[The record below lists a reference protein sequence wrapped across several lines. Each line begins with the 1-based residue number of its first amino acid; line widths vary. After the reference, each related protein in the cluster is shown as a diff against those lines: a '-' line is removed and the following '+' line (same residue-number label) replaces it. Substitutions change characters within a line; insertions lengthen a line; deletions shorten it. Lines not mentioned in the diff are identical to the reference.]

1 MGNGGI
7 KAYAAI
13 VLIRL
18 MYSGMHVMSK
28 VALDQGMSPFVFVF
42 YRHGSAALVLI
53 PAVLILERP
62 KAKQVTLKIA
72 AKIVTACGF
81 LFNIGLNYASATSSS
96 ALYNVQPVVTFILAV
111 VFGME
116 SMKLKKL
123 HGNVKAAGI
132 LFCVTG
138 VTVLAFY
145 QGPMLGSFNHHHL
158 FQQGNSSDD
167 PAGNVHSRTQW
178 VLGIFLMTLSNVLA
192 GLWTVLLGPLIEET
206 SKLMNTTLQ
215 ISWAAVQAFVV
226 AVAVERDFNKWKL
239 GWDVQLATGVVVT
252 ALSYYMQMWTITKR
266 GPVFLAMSMP
276 LTFIFT
282 IIISSFILGDPTS
295 LGSIFAGTLL
305 IGGLYNVLWGKNIEE
320 QDEAN
325 GILAE
330 KPEFEMQGKEA
341 QMPGDAG
348 TKV

>member
-1 MGNGGI
+1 
-7 KAYAAI
+7 
-13 VLIRL
+13 
-18 MYSGMHVMSK
+18 
-28 VALDQGMSPFVFVF
+28 
-42 YRHGSAALVLI
+42 
-53 PAVLILERP
+53 
-62 KAKQVTLKIA
+62 
-72 AKIVTACGF
+72 
-81 LFNIGLNYASATSSS
+81 
-96 ALYNVQPVVTFILAV
+96 
-111 VFGME
+111 
-116 SMKLKKL
+116 MKLKKL

-158 FQQGNSSDD
+158 FQQANSSDD
-167 PAGNVHSRTQW
+167 PEGNAHSKTQW
-178 VLGIFLMTLSNVLA
+178 VLGIFLITLSNVLA

-206 SKLMNTTLQ
+206 SKLMNTALQ

-239 GWDVQLATGVVVT
+239 GWDVELATGVVVT
-252 ALSYYMQMWTITKR
+252 ALSYYMQMWTITKGGR
-266 GPVFLAMSMP
+266 
-276 LTFIFT
+276 
-282 IIISSFILGDPTS
+282 
-295 LGSIFAGTLL
+295 IFAGTLL

-320 QDEAN
+320 QDEVNDIVAD
-325 GILAE
+325 

>member
-72 AKIVTACGF
+72 AKMFVH
-81 LFNIGLNYASATSSS
+81 
-96 ALYNVQPVVTFILAV
+96 ALYGI
-111 VFGME
+111 E

-158 FQQGNSSDD
+158 FQQANSSDD
-167 PAGNVHSRTQW
+167 PEGNAHSKTQW
-178 VLGIFLMTLSNVLA
+178 VLGIFLITLSNVLA

-206 SKLMNTTLQ
+206 SKLMNTALQ

-239 GWDVQLATGVVVT
+239 GWDVELATGVVVT
-252 ALSYYMQMWTITKR
+252 ALSYYMQMWTITKGGR
-266 GPVFLAMSMP
+266 
-276 LTFIFT
+276 
-282 IIISSFILGDPTS
+282 
-295 LGSIFAGTLL
+295 IFAGTLL

-320 QDEAN
+320 QDEVNDIVAD
-325 GILAE
+325 